1 MKQKRNYFNMNDS
14 GVSYFFY
21 LIVSL
26 LLSSVVSAICRNYNF
41 NQYTNEYYSIV
52 LLAVNQMAML
62 IAFFGYT
69 AMAKINFA
77 SAMNLKKAPSI
88 KQTCTLFFV
97 ALSAIVA
104 FLPIA
109 YLFMYLLGLGG
120 FKSTGNIYIPQTVGG
135 FFAGLAFA
143 VIMPAVLEE
152 FIYRG
157 LLMGGLKQK
166 SYAFAVM
173 MTSLI
178 FCLSHG
184 SAEQTVHQL
193 LASIVICL
201 VVLYGGS
208 VWFGVIVHFFNNLI
222 SLVMSFVPID
232 FAPLGYF
239 NILLGVGCFVLGML
253 LLIVFMKLFKQ
264 QCKDRC
270 LGEKIVNVYPKGK
283 FMYVINGV
291 FDTITRFFRGIVSSE
306 DRKKSMENFEE
317 TIGYL
322 DDDYVKNESVMGKEK
337 GVSIIIIGIVVILV
351 IMWIVSLVQGF

>member
-1 MKQKRNYFNMNDS
+1 MKQKRQYFNMNDS

-26 LLSSVVSAICRNYNF
+26 LLSNVVGAICRSNNF
-41 NQYTNEYYSIV
+41 TQDTNQYYSIV
-52 LLAVNQMAML
+52 MLATNQMAML

-69 AMAKINFA
+69 AMAKIDFV
-77 SAMNLKKAPSI
+77 SAMNLKKAPSV
-88 KQTCTLFFV
+88 KQTVSLFFMS
-97 ALSAIVA
+97 LSAIVA

-109 YLFMYLLGLGG
+109 YLFMYLLGLAG
-120 FKSTGNIYIPQTVGG
+120 FKSSGNIYIPQTVGG
-135 FFAGLAFA
+135 FFLGLMFA
-143 VIMPAVLEE
+143 VIMPAILEE

-157 LLMGGLKQK
+157 LLLGGLKQK

-184 SAEQTVHQL
+184 SAVQTVHQL

-208 VWFGVIVHFFNNLI
+208 VWFGVIMHFFNNLI
-222 SLVMSFVPID
+222 SLVMNYIPMD
-232 FAPLGYF
+232 FEPLGYF
-239 NILLGVGCFVLGML
+239 NILLGVGCFIVGMFA
-253 LLIVFMKLFKQ
+253 LICFMKLFKQ

-270 LGEKIVNVYPKGK
+270 LGEKVVNVYPKGK
-283 FMYVINGV
+283 FRYVVGSV
-291 FDTITRFFRGIVSSE
+291 FDAVTRFFRGIVSKE
-306 DRKKSMENFEE
+306 DRTKSRENFEE

-322 DDDYVKNESVMGKEK
+322 DDDYIKNESVMGKEK
-337 GVSIIIIGIVVILV
+337 GVSIIIIAIVVILV
-351 IMWIVSLVQGF
+351 ITWIVSLVQGF